1 MIYEYSNSSIKDV
14 DELENEL
21 QKIAHFDD
29 YICDKNQDQIIKYFI
44 QGRHKNCSVI
54 YLSQSYYKT
63 DKNIRLNC
71 DHFILYEM
79 NSVREESMLTR
90 EIGSPIDKYKE
101 ATKNQYHFLYMDK
114 PNKSYKR
121 NFNETL

>member
-1 MIYEYSNSSIKDV
+1 MFN
-14 DELENEL
+14 
-21 QKIAHFDD
+21 D
-29 YICDKNQDQIIKYFI
+29 YICDKNEDQIIKYFI

-79 NSVREESMLTR
+79 SSAREESMLSK
-90 EIGSPIDKYKE
+90 EIEVPIDKYQK
-101 ATKNQYHFLYMDK
+101 ATQNQYNFLYIDK
-114 PNKSYKR
+114 PNKSYKG
-121 NFNETL
+121 NFNEPLYS